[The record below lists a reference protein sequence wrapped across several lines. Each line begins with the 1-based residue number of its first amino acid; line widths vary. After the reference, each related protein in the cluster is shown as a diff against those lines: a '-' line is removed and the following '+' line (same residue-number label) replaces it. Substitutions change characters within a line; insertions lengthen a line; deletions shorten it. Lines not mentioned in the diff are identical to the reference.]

1 MDRVDKEL
9 KKGELVSVMV
19 LAYRVSA
26 TVIETLESIYRQ
38 TYLNLE
44 LVIAEDGSDDDTLE
58 RIQEWIVKKGSRF
71 EKVRVVAS
79 PTNTGTSKNANRGVA
94 ACSGEWVKMIDGDDL
109 MLPECIERYME
120 QVERDQGKI
129 KIYQADEEVINEK
142 GEVIGYF
149 ENERQRMRKLIEM
162 KTVEEQYQYFLFN
175 DIKVSPTLFFSKS
188 VFDEV
193 GGCDERIRNIQDYP
207 IKLHFL
213 QNGYR
218 MGYVEHTTMQYRMH
232 DSISHRTKEV
242 YPVNHLMQRRDLK
255 KLCCYPYISKLKI
268 SYWISEALERF
279 EEDVILYIFRNQPS
293 LATKCFMKVM
303 GFLIPRQWERRIT
316 AWKSNTEK

>member
-94 ACSGEWVKMIDGDDL
+94 ACSGE
-109 MLPECIERYME
+109 
-120 QVERDQGKI
+120 
-129 KIYQADEEVINEK
+129 
-142 GEVIGYF
+142 
-149 ENERQRMRKLIEM
+149 
-162 KTVEEQYQYFLFN
+162 
-175 DIKVSPTLFFSKS
+175 
-188 VFDEV
+188 
-193 GGCDERIRNIQDYP
+193 
-207 IKLHFL
+207 
-213 QNGYR
+213 
-218 MGYVEHTTMQYRMH
+218 
-232 DSISHRTKEV
+232 
-242 YPVNHLMQRRDLK
+242 
-255 KLCCYPYISKLKI
+255 
-268 SYWISEALERF
+268 
-279 EEDVILYIFRNQPS
+279 
-293 LATKCFMKVM
+293 
-303 GFLIPRQWERRIT
+303 
-316 AWKSNTEK
+316 